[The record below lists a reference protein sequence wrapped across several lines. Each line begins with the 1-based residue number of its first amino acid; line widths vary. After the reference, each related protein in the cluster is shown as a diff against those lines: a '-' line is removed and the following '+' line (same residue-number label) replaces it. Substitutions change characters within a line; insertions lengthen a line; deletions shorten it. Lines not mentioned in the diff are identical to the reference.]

1 MTGAHLLPPL
11 PRAAAPRLAT
21 LVLPLVA
28 ALGACAVTPL
38 PVAAQLGPPL
48 RAVVEGYLAH
58 GRLEAGVADGPARVE
73 ALGARVLLPVSQFAA
88 AAPGSTLDRLDVGAF
103 VASAP
108 ADEQGVAARHYGVQA
123 DLRLASRPLAARVT
137 PIASLGVGALDA
149 RRELAV
155 RTSFGAA
162 CLAPAGAA
170 DASPPARCLALTAG
184 DPRTARSAFALSPA
198 LGARI
203 ALVPGLA
210 LRVDARDV
218 LLFRDARRHNPEL
231 AIGLSFLR

>member
-1 MTGAHLLPPL
+1 MTRAHLLPPFQR
-11 PRAAAPRLAT
+11 PAAPRLAT

-28 ALGACAVTPL
+28 ALGACAMTPL

-73 ALGARVLLPVSQFAA
+73 ALGARVLLPVSQFATV
-88 AAPGSTLDRLDVGAF
+88 APGSTLDRLDVGAF
-103 VASAP
+103 VAGAP
-108 ADEQGVAARHYGVQA
+108 ADEQGVAARHYGMQA
-123 DLRLASRPLAARVT
+123 DLRLAPRPLAGRVT
-137 PIASLGVGALDA
+137 PIASLGVGALHA
-149 RRELAV
+149 RRELAP
-155 RTSFGAA
+155 RTPFGAA

-170 DASPPARCLALTAG
+170 DASPPARCLALAPH
-184 DPRTARSAFALSPA
+184 PRTTRSAFALSPA
-198 LGARI
+198 LGARV

-210 LRVDARDV
+210 LRLDARDV

-231 AIGLSFLR
+231 AVGLSFLR